1 MATTASELISFY
13 AKTNLMNETPKVY
26 SAINAVQLAMSQEGI
41 AKTGR
46 NQQQNYAFRG
56 IDAVY
61 AALAPHLAKNGL
73 CVLPRVLSRETSE
86 KQTKLGSPLY
96 FTHLMVEFDFVSMA
110 DGSKHTICTV
120 GEAMDSADKSSNKA
134 MSAAYKY
141 ACFMAFSI
149 PTEGDNDADAV
160 THEPAAQPAK
170 TAVSAPVRATPAPVQ
185 VPREP
190 LDPAGAGWR
199 DVQVP
204 KFIKKWAGSTL
215 GEMDEKDLLWW
226 AGSYQPKEYPPGSGK
241 ISQKDLDFRAALD
254 AAQAELAQPAEQME
268 GDPNPF

>member
-1 MATTASELISFY
+1 
-13 AKTNLMNETPKVY
+13 MNETPKVY

-56 IDAVY
+56 IDSVY

-73 CVLPRVLSRETSE
+73 CVLPRVLSRETTE

-160 THEPAAQPAK
+160 THEVAAQPAK
-170 TAVSAPVRATPAPVQ
+170 TALKTPANPIPKPVE
-185 VPREP
+185 VPHEP
-190 LDPAGAGWR
+190 SLDPAGAGWR
-199 DVQVP
+199 GVTVP
-204 KFIKKWAGSTL
+204 KFIKKWAGGTL
-215 GEMDEKDLLWW
+215 GEMDQKDLLWW
-226 AGSYQPKEYPPGSGK
+226 ADSYEPKPYQGSIQ
-241 ISQKDLDFRAALD
+241 QKDVDFKAALQ
-254 AAQAELAQPAEQME
+254 AAKAELNADVGYDNQEQP
-268 GDPNPF
+268 F